1 MQRRRSKQNVR
12 YWNQRRE
19 KLYKQVPASRL
30 VKNRYKAIRAL
41 LKQKYPLIADNED
54 ISAVMVENLLKDA
67 IYLDR
72 QIRLDTEGEE
82 ELEKKILSQDY
93 QLNELI

>member
-1 MQRRRSKQNVR
+1 MNRRSKQNVT
-12 YWNQRRE
+12 YWRQRRK
-19 KLYKQVPASRL
+19 KLYMFLPESRL

-41 LKQKYPLIADNED
+41 LKDKYPLIANNED

-72 QIRLDTEGEE
+72 QIRLDTEGEQV
-82 ELEKKILSQDY
+82 LEKKILSQDY
-93 QLNELI
+93 QLNNLV

>member
-1 MQRRRSKQNVR
+1 MNRRSKQNVT
-12 YWNQRRE
+12 YWRQRRE
-19 KLYKQVPASRL
+19 KLYTFLPESRL

-41 LKQKYPLIADNED
+41 LKDKYPLIANNED
-54 ISAVMVENLLKDA
+54 ISAVMLENLLKDA

-72 QIRLDTEGEE
+72 QIRLDTEGEQ

>member
-1 MQRRRSKQNVR
+1 MNRRSKQNVT
-12 YWNQRRE
+12 YWRQRRE
-19 KLYKQVPASRL
+19 KLYMFLPESRL

-41 LKQKYPLIADNED
+41 LKDKYPLIANNED

-72 QIRLDTEGEE
+72 QIRLDTEGEQV
-82 ELEKKILSQDY
+82 LEKKILSQDY
-93 QLNELI
+93 QLNNLV

>member
-1 MQRRRSKQNVR
+1 MKRRSKQNVT
-12 YWNQRRE
+12 YWRQRRE
-19 KLYKQVPASRL
+19 KLYNAIPEARK
-30 VKNRYKAIRAL
+30 VKNRYKAIGAL

-93 QLNELI
+93 QLELDGR

>member
-1 MQRRRSKQNVR
+1 MNRRSKQNVT
-12 YWNQRRE
+12 YWRQRRE
-19 KLYKQVPASRL
+19 KLYMFLPESRL

-41 LKQKYPLIADNED
+41 LKDKYPLIANNED

-72 QIRLDTEGEE
+72 QIRLDTEGEQ

-93 QLNELI
+93 QLNNLV